1 MRRVVSFIGACAILG
16 FGAYMLFIPL
26 FVAEKFHWNVAFMAA
41 TLIAGGSAWLIGDF
55 ILPLLRSEADDDE

>member
-1 MRRVVSFIGACAILG
+1 MG